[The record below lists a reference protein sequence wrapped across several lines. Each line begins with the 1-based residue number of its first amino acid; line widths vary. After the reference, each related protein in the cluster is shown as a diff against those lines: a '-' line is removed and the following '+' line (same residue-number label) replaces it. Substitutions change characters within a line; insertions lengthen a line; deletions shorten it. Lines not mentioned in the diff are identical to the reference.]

1 MERGS
6 KQFPRSWARINS
18 IKTNTDMAKIEHNA
32 INTLWRGKVG
42 GFQYR
47 VVRGKQVISGAV
59 SHITNRKTPKQLDA
73 RGRFRAAI
81 SFTDMW
87 LPLLKANMRKV
98 ENDAFEARTK
108 ICKIA
113 LGAAE
118 YVDGEGRVDM
128 EEFVS
133 EFNWENKRRASV
145 DLDVEFDGLSGRISV
160 PAGQVVVYE
169 VAAYERSG
177 KSAWWKTVAFVSDG
191 EAREIELPTGVREV
205 GRIELMAFN
214 VTMYR
219 SAEWEGP
226 VGEITGELTRKK
238 ETGNYWKL
246 LEALSARGCRIHGVV
261 GGVVVAE

>member
-1 MERGS
+1 
-6 KQFPRSWARINS
+6 
-18 IKTNTDMAKIEHNA
+18 MAKTEHNA

-73 RGRFRAAI
+73 RGRFKAAI
-81 SFTDMW
+81 GFTDMW

-133 EFNWENKRRASV
+133 EFNWANKRRASV
-145 DLDVEFDGLSGRISV
+145 DLDVEFDGMAGRISV

-177 KSAWWKTVAFVSDG
+177 KSAWWKTFAFVSDG
-191 EAREIELPTGVREV
+191 EARETELPTGVREV

-226 VGEITGELTRKK
+226 VGEIWGKSTRRKR
-238 ETGNYWKL
+238 EGNYGKL

>member
-1 MERGS
+1 
-6 KQFPRSWARINS
+6 
-18 IKTNTDMAKIEHNA
+18 MAKTEHNA

-73 RGRFRAAI
+73 RGRFKAAI
-81 SFTDMW
+81 GFTDMW

-133 EFNWENKRRASV
+133 EFNWANKRRASV
-145 DLDVEFDGLSGRISV
+145 DLDVEFDGMAGRISV

-177 KSAWWKTVAFVSDG
+177 KSAWWKTFAFVSDG

-214 VTMYR
+214 VTMFR

-226 VGEITGELTRKK
+226 VGEIWGKSTRRKR
-238 ETGNYWKL
+238 EGNYGKL

>member
-1 MERGS
+1 MGEIVS
-6 KQFPRSWARINS
+6 
-18 IKTNTDMAKIEHNA
+18 KTNTDMAKTEHNA

-73 RGRFRAAI
+73 RGRFKAAI
-81 SFTDMW
+81 GFTDMW

-133 EFNWENKRRASV
+133 EFNWANKRRASV
-145 DLDVEFDGLSGRISV
+145 DLDVEFDGMAGRISV

-177 KSAWWKTVAFVSDG
+177 KSAWWKTFAFVSDG
-191 EAREIELPTGVREV
+191 EARETELPTGVREV

-226 VGEITGELTRKK
+226 VGEIWGKSTRRKR
-238 ETGNYWKL
+238 EGNYGKL

>member
-1 MERGS
+1 
-6 KQFPRSWARINS
+6 
-18 IKTNTDMAKIEHNA
+18 MAKTEHNA